1 MRYNFLKIFT
11 DLMKEE
17 LGMSDTAL
25 NISVES
31 MKRVELITATGRIDS
46 SNASQFEGS
55 LKELTGNGRNSLVLN
70 LAGVTYMS
78 SAGLR
83 TLVSTLK
90 DCKRGGGDV
99 RLAAPSER
107 VAEVLSLAGLD
118 SLFKVFED
126 DTAAVGSF

>member
-1 MRYNFLKIFT
+1 
-11 DLMKEE
+11 
-17 LGMSDTAL
+17 MSDTSV

-31 MKRVELITATGRIDS
+31 MKRVNLVTVSGRIDS
-46 SNASQFEGS
+46 SNAADFEGS
-55 LKELTGNGRNSLVLN
+55 LKELMSSGHHNLVLN

-90 DCKRGGGDV
+90 ECKRKSGDV
-99 RLAAPSER
+99 RLSAPSER

-118 SLFKVFED
+118 SLFKVYEV

>member
-1 MRYNFLKIFT
+1 
-11 DLMKEE
+11 
-17 LGMSDTAL
+17 
-25 NISVES
+25 
-31 MKRVELITATGRIDS
+31 MKRVDLVTVSGRIDS
-46 SNASQFEGS
+46 SNAAEFEKH
-55 LKELTGNGRNSLVLN
+55 LKELMEGGRHRLVLN

-90 DCKRGGGDV
+90 ECKKKSGDV

-118 SLFKVFED
+118 SLFQVYDD